1 MTNATFC
8 RDIAWGNL
16 LDALQLLSEIA
27 CVNCFNCFEKQCS
40 RRTNLFNYSEKQGKI
55 LFSLQFSKIS
65 QFNDVD

>member
-27 CVNCFNCFEKQCS
+27 FVNCFEKQCS